1 MIKNTESRRA
11 QAHKLRM
18 SGMSWLE
25 VGQKLKC
32 TADAARAMC
41 RYHTGQQSCQ
51 ESAERRGAQKSAL
64 DTVAAD
70 YKLSAIELKTLLA
83 SSKLR
88 PTPAANLHKFSTQK
102 TRKMRFGVLS
112 DTHIGHEKFNEAL
125 FAKAAKAFKSVDA
138 ILHPG
143 DHLEGMSG
151 RPGHVYELAQ
161 IGYQAQF
168 ARAVELYGLF
178 DGKPMYGIDGNHDQ
192 WFKAKGDIGVIV
204 GQNLQSTLKNYH
216 HLGEWEGDLKIDGLH
231 IRLFHANDGTAY
243 ANSYKGQQLV
253 NSLTGGEKPHVIFQG
268 HYHKSLYQ
276 FTRNVHMFD
285 AGTVCGQTQFMR
297 GKKLA
302 AHMGFWTVEIEWGA
316 KGIESL
322 AQKFTPGYE

>member
-1 MIKNTESRRA
+1 MTTTDQQKAYELKQAGKTYAQIGEIMNRNRDAIRSLVRRA
-11 QAHKLRM
+11 TGKKKSMSIANESGSKQAVEAAAKHFGLAVTELRAVISSSRHKI
-18 SGMSWLE
+18 
-25 VGQKLKC
+25 
-32 TADAARAMC
+32 TPA
-41 RYHTGQQSCQ
+41 
-51 ESAERRGAQKSAL
+51 
-64 DTVAAD
+64 
-70 YKLSAIELKTLLA
+70 
-83 SSKLR
+83 SKLTI
-88 PTPAANLHKFSTQK
+88 PSLGK
-102 TRKMRFGVLS
+102 THKMRFGVIS
-112 DTHIGHEKFNEAL
+112 DTHIGHCKFKEEL
-125 FAKAAKAFKSVDA
+125 FAQAAHDFKDVDA

-161 IGYQAQF
+161 IGYQRQF

-192 WFKAKGDIGVIV
+192 WFKAKGDIGVVV
-204 GQNLQSTLKNYH
+204 GENLAQRVKNYT
-216 HLGEWEGDLKIDGLH
+216 HLGEWEGDLKINGLWL
-231 IRLFHANDGTAY
+231 RLFHANDGTAY

-285 AGTVCGQTQFMR
+285 AGTLCGQTQFMR

-302 AHMGFWTVEIEWGA
+302 AHIGYWVVTITWNATGVLKVENC
-316 KGIESL
+316 
-322 AQKFTPGYE
+322 FTSGYE